1 MVFSYFIIQKKE
13 NIKMPILKP
22 IKKNELISISAK
34 FPKHLK
40 DEISDY
46 CTLAGIE
53 TTQDF
58 LIQASEYVLSK
69 DKDWVKYKKDNNL

>member
-1 MVFSYFIIQKKE
+1 MT
-13 NIKMPILKP
+13 ILKP
-22 IKKNELISISAK
+22 IKKSETVSISAK

-40 DEISDY
+40 NEINDY

-53 TTQDF
+53 TMQDF

-69 DKDWVKYKKDNNL
+69 DKDWVKHKKDNNL